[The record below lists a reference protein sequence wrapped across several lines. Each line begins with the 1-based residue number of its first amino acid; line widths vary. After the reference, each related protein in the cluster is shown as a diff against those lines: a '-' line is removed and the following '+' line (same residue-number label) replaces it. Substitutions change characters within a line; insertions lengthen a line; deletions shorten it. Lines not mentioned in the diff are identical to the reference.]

1 MFLIL
6 TTISFFLTIISE
18 FLKDPLSLPK
28 NKYLFLYV
36 LNIISTSFLA
46 SSIFYYIQSYRPK
59 KIIEKNSYLSIEPYL
74 IKLNYDLQI
83 FTLWIQ
89 GYYSFDESGE
99 LKSKNPSITDISI
112 ESLVIAPNVIKPLF
126 KQIKN
131 KIICIKTTGLSDN
144 LDFELN
150 KNLNNILIFIE
161 DELSIKLYSN
171 KFLDSIY
178 FGTFADKSKVI
189 IETHIFLDK
198 YIKDKTKEYKK

>member
-6 TTISFFLTIISE
+6 TIISFFLTIISE

-74 IKLNYDLQI
+74 IKLNSDLQI

-89 GYYSFDESGE
+89 GYYSFDENGK
-99 LKSKNPSITDISI
+99 LKMKSPSENNIFI
-112 ESLVIAPNVIKPLF
+112 ESLVTAPNVIKPLF

-131 KIICIKTTGLSDN
+131 KVTCIKTTGLSDN

-150 KNLNNILIFIE
+150 RNLNNMLIFIE
-161 DELSIKLYSN
+161 DELSTKLYNN
-171 KFLDSIY
+171 KALDSLY
-178 FGTFADKSKVI
+178 FGSFANRSKVI
-189 IETHIFLDK
+189 IETYKFLDK
-198 YIKDKTKEYKK
+198 YIQDKTKEYKK